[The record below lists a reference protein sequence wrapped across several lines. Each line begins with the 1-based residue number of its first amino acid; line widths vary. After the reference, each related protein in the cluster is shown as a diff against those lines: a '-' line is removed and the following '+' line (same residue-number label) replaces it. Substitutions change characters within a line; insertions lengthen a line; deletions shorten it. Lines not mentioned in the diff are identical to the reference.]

1 MRSYHHQEVFWYK
14 LKTMDQMESVGWI
27 SARMLQFGT
36 DVGTITS
43 GICAILHEDIMYHE
57 EVTTTRRFFGTS

>member
-1 MRSYHHQEVFWYK
+1 
-14 LKTMDQMESVGWI
+14 MDQMESVGWI